1 MEPRGS
7 RWRAGIA
14 VICALLLALAI
25 AACGGGG
32 SSSSSTE
39 ATETT
44 TTATTEEAE
53 SKEVAEGG
61 STETWTLPN
70 VNVQNTRAIES
81 DITPEN
87 VSTLKPAWMVELKG
101 AGVFGSFAANPTFS
115 PDGKSVYLQDLS
127 NDVFAVNAESGEIEW
142 EYDVPSTATN
152 QEGPNGVTFYE
163 GDLYG
168 ETNTAAFALSA
179 ETGEKVWE
187 TPNLAEK
194 KGQGFNIQP
203 QPYEGKI
210 FLSTSGQLKGGI
222 AYALDAKSG
231 KVLWEFEETKEKK
244 DREAGGELGTGGAWN
259 APAIGPK
266 GEVLFG
272 VANPYRSIETAIKE
286 PTELLYNNSTVSLDP
301 ETGKLNWYFQA
312 IPNDFH
318 DWDMQISPI
327 YVEETAEPM
336 VLDGGKMGYVY
347 AMNPETGKLLW
358 KTQVGKHNG
367 HDNDAKLAME
377 GKFKKPKLPYTYYP
391 GALGG
396 IETNMAVAEGM
407 VFVPINNTPSTF
419 KKYNEPIASLGTEGT
434 GEILAIDLETG
445 KIAWDN
451 KLPSRPTVMRPSPTG
466 SSTPPNSTA
475 KCWPSKPRPA
485 KKCGKQSCRRAP
497 TRRSRSPA
505 NTSSPRR
512 ATRWVRPESAGRRV
526 QNRCHGQ
533 TGRIGPAATGTE
545 EKGENKSGE
554 GGEKEE
560 EDAEEGGGASSEL
573 AAGEEVFDTN
583 CSSCH
588 TLAAAGTNG
597 NVGPNLDELKPSDA
611 LVEKQ
616 VTNGGGG
623 MPAFGS
629 TLSKEEIKHV
639 ANSCRPGRAKSSRR
653 RRKSWPKKTVD
664 GRPLMPSGHKAHRAS
679 AGARGVR
686 RAEHGRDASFLAS
699 PHPGR
704 RRSSSAVIWPW
715 GNDER
720 PE

>member
-1 MEPRGS
+1 MEHRGS
-7 RWRAGIA
+7 RWRATG
-14 VICALLLALAI
+14 VVLLFALLLAVVVS
-25 AACGGGG
+25 ACGGGG
-32 SSSSSTE
+32 SSSSTESTE
-39 ATETT
+39 PAETT
-44 TTATTEEAE
+44 TTEESE

-81 DITPEN
+81 DITTEN

-127 NDVFAVNAESGEIEW
+127 NDVFAVNVESGEIEW
-142 EYDVPSTATN
+142 EYDVPATATN
-152 QEGPNGVTFYE
+152 QEGPNGVTYYE

-187 TPNLAEK
+187 TPELAEK

-222 AYALDAKSG
+222 AYAIDAKTG

-259 APAIGPK
+259 APAIGPG
-266 GEVLFG
+266 GEVYFG
-272 VANPYRSIETAIKE
+272 IANPYRSIETAIKE

-377 GKFKKPKLPYTYYP
+377 GKYKKPKLPYTYFP

-396 IETNMAVAEGM
+396 VETNMAVAEGM
-407 VFVPINNTPSTF
+407 AFVPINNTSSTF

-445 KIAWDN
+445 KIVWDN
-451 KLPSRPTVMRPSPTG
+451 KLPSPAYGDATFSDGVVYTTEFNGNVLAFEAKTGKELWKAKLPAGANSPVAITG
-466 SSTPPNSTA
+466 EYLITA
-475 KCWPSKPRPA
+475 AGYPMGKSEKAQVVAFKIGATGKP
-485 KKCGKQSCRRAP
+485 
-497 TRRSRSPA
+497 
-505 NTSSPRR
+505 
-512 ATRWVRPESAGRRV
+512 VESV
-526 QNRCHGQ
+526 L
-533 TGRIGPAATGTE
+533 AATGTE
-545 EKGENKSGE
+545 EEGENKSGE

-560 EDAEEGGGASSEL
+560 EKTEGGGASSEL

-597 NVGPNLDELKPSDA
+597 NVGPNLDELKPSDG
-611 LVEKQ
+611 LVEHQ

-629 TLSKEEIKHV
+629 TLSEEEIASV
-639 ANSCRPGRAKSSRR
+639 AKYVSTWAG
-653 RRKSWPKKTVD
+653 KKLTPAQEKLAEEN
-664 GRPLMPSGHKAHRAS
+664 GS
-679 AGARGVR
+679 AGG
-686 RAEHGRDASFLAS
+686 
-699 PHPGR
+699 P
-704 RRSSSAVIWPW
+704 
-715 GNDER
+715 
-720 PE
+720 